1 MKNNIHFVFTNINR
15 CCRRLLCI
23 LKETY
28 FAHRHYKIGLNL
40 QRMSEEISLETLK
53 VIVMYQITM
62 FPEVVIISVSYTYF
76 FYGLLSDIFGCS
88 GI

>member
-1 MKNNIHFVFTNINR
+1 
-15 CCRRLLCI
+15 
-23 LKETY
+23 
-28 FAHRHYKIGLNL
+28 
-40 QRMSEEISLETLK
+40 MSEEISLETLK